1 MSIHFACEKCGH
13 TIDIGDQFAG
23 KAGHCKHCGQT
34 MTVPSRTTTPEPA
47 ASAPMPQGGFKLR
60 PIEGLDVPSTAEPTP
75 THRAPLQVRPLTHDE
90 PPVTPEPA
98 RSVVDSGPMEV
109 LDPYHFADK
118 QKKRVRLNPH
128 YETRFARFITNFLRV
143 TRDRLYLLTLLLLV
157 VILIGFLFSLK
168 PLIHLGTV
176 GVVVVN
182 IAMLIDGLF
191 YLFVLPFRHSLAEG
205 VMVLFPPY
213 GIYYWYKHW
222 DRMRKPVWNTVT
234 AFTPIL
240 LAGLAYLFYEESS
253 AIWNKVE
260 QADQVVEKAVGI
272 QPGTDNGPRSRQ
284 PSVADQAKQVLGQE
298 SNIIQQLAQPQ

>member
-13 TIDIGDQFAG
+13 TIDVGDRFAG

-34 MTVPSRTTTPEPA
+34 MTVPGESNVAEPA
-47 ASAPMPQGGFKLR
+47 PQGGFQLR
-60 PIEGLDVPSTAEPTP
+60 PIEGLDVPSQAAPAP
-75 THRAPLQVRPLTHDE
+75 APRAPLQVRPLARDE

-98 RSVVDSGPMEV
+98 RSIMDSGPIKV

-118 QKKRVRLNPH
+118 QKKRTHLNPH
-128 YETRFARFITNFLRV
+128 YETRFARFVTNFLRV
-143 TRDRLYLLTLLLLV
+143 TRDRLYLLTLGLLV
-157 VILIGFLFSLK
+157 VILIGFLFTLK

-182 IAMLIDGLF
+182 VAMLADGLF
-191 YLFVLPFRHSLAEG
+191 YLVVLPFRHSLAEG
-205 VMVLFPPY
+205 LGVVLFPPY
-213 GIYYWYKHW
+213 TLYYWYKHW

-240 LAGLAYLFYEESS
+240 LAGLAYLFYEEST

-260 QADQVVEKAVGI
+260 QADQVVEKAIGVKPDVEAGP
-272 QPGTDNGPRSRQ
+272 QPRR
-284 PSVADQAKQVLGQE
+284 PSVTDQAKQVLGNE
-298 SNIIQQLAQPQ
+298 SNIIQQLAEPQ